1 MQRITSDRDS
11 IFYLCGRSAH
21 DSRFPKYP
29 RLPVIQCPGYDPKAV
44 HIHKAGHDIL
54 SVDDWFKYAPPKM
67 GERHWKDG
75 RSAKE
80 LARSW
85 FRTEFASP
93 PEELRLLLE
102 GAFLTE
108 MEFDEARPECII
120 ELDDFRGEH
129 RNCDL
134 VVLCRAGKQR
144 IAINIEAKADE
155 PFGDSTVGAYYDQKL
170 NSSSNVP
177 KRIESLSAALFG
189 KKPDALIRSL
199 RYQLVHSVAATLIEA
214 AAHKAEMGLFLVQEF
229 YSASLNSMK
238 LQQNRTDWTTF
249 VRAFPELNNVEV
261 DKNQILGP
269 ISVPGGG
276 RVKNS
281 IPLYLG
287 SFVSIVVS

>member
-1 MQRITSDRDS
+1 MRISKS
-11 IFYLCGRSAH
+11 
-21 DSRFPKYP
+21 
-29 RLPVIQCPGYDPKAV
+29 GYE
-44 HIHKAGHDIL
+44 IR

-67 GERHWKDG
+67 GLRHWKDG

-85 FRTEFASP
+85 FRNELACP

-102 GAFLTE
+102 RAFGVPVTC
-108 MEFDEARPECII
+108 DEAKPECII

-134 VVLCRAGKQR
+134 VVLCTAGTQR
-144 IAINIEAKADE
+144 IVTNIEAKADE
-155 PFGDSTVGAYYDQKL
+155 PFGDSTVGTYYDQKL
-170 NSSSNVP
+170 NSPSNVP

-189 KKPDALIRSL
+189 KKPDTLIRSL
-199 RYQLVHSVAATLIEA
+199 RYQLVHSTAATLIEA

-238 LQQNRTDWTTF
+238 LQQNRTDWANF
-249 VRAFPELNNVEV
+249 VRAFPELAGTEV
-261 DKNQILGP
+261 HKNQIVGP
-269 ISVPGGG
+269 ITVPGGG
-276 RVKNS
+276 RVPNS

-287 SFVSIVVS
+287 NMLSTVVC